1 MTYLL
6 RIVMFH
12 DFPVRCVELLEGIDF
27 PLPCLT
33 TKRQST
39 WVLPSTKD
47 QLSGFYSHRGI
58 PIAGWFTMENPNHN
72 SWMIT
77 GGYHHDLGNPK
88 WVPAAV
94 QSQWH
99 IPAFAAWTKPFL
111 GRSTPGKGKKPWFSD
126 SRMFWYVYNYRCFAI
141 LEGRYPLFMAN
152 ARVLIYMKN
161 SHHFYAQIHHFS
173 KESSTSVTSGLVSQP
188 NPNPNL

>member
-58 PIAGWFTMENPNHN
+58 PIAGWFTMENPN
-72 SWMIT
+72 
-77 GGYHHDLGNPK
+77 
-88 WVPAAV
+88 
-94 QSQWH
+94 
-99 IPAFAAWTKPFL
+99 
-111 GRSTPGKGKKPWFSD
+111 
-126 SRMFWYVYNYRCFAI
+126 
-141 LEGRYPLFMAN
+141 
-152 ARVLIYMKN
+152 LI
-161 SHHFYAQIHHFS
+161 A
-173 KESSTSVTSGLVSQP
+173 G
-188 NPNPNL
+188 